1 MTDVAKS
8 QRVAAVLAAIRPLAA
23 EYYQLTG
30 KPLGVTGELGEHAAA
45 DLLGLELASARTK
58 GHDALRIGADGTD
71 HRVQIKTR
79 VADAKGSGS
88 KKLGTLA
95 HHDHCDT
102 VLLVLLDAA
111 TFEPHQIW
119 EAPMSSLAERLAMP
133 GSKARERGRLSIG
146 EFKRI
151 ARLVWPSPG
160 E

>member
-1 MTDVAKS
+1 MTDDAKS

-23 EYYQLTG
+23 EYYRLTG

-45 DLLGLELASARTK
+45 ELLGLELASARTK
-58 GHDALRIGADGTD
+58 GHDALRIGADGTAR
-71 HRVQIKTR
+71 RVQIKTR
-79 VADAKGSGS
+79 VADSKGSGS

-102 VLLVLLDAA
+102 VLLVLLGAA
-111 TFEPHQIW
+111 TFDPREIW
-119 EAPMSSLAERLAMP
+119 EAPMSALAERLAKP
-133 GSKARERGRLSIG
+133 GSKARDRGRLSIG

-151 ARLVWPSPG
+151 GRLVWPSPG

>member
-1 MTDVAKS
+1 MTDDAKS
-8 QRVAAVLAAIRPLAA
+8 QRVAAVLAAIRPLAV
-23 EYYQLTG
+23 EYYRLTG

-45 DLLGLELASARTK
+45 NLLGLELASARTK
-58 GHDALRIGADGTD
+58 GHDALRIAADGTA

-79 VADAKGSGS
+79 VADAKGNGS
-88 KKLGTLA
+88 KKLGTLN
-95 HHDHCDT
+95 HHDHYDS

-119 EAPMSSLAERLAMP
+119 EASMSDLAERLAMP
-133 GSKARERGRLSIG
+133 GSKARERGLLNIG

-151 ARLVWPSPG
+151 GRLVWPSSG

>member
-1 MTDVAKS
+1 MTDDAKS
-8 QRVAAVLAAIRPLAA
+8 QCVAAVLAAIRPLAV
-23 EYYQLTG
+23 EYYRLTG

-58 GHDALRIGADGTD
+58 GHDALRTGADGFT

-88 KKLGTLA
+88 KKLGTLS
-95 HHDHCDT
+95 HSDHCDT

-111 TFEPHQIW
+111 TFEPHEIW
-119 EAPMSSLAERLAMP
+119 EAPMSDLAERLAMP
-133 GSKARERGRLSIG
+133 GSKARERGRLNIG

-151 ARLVWPSPG
+151 GRLVWPSPG